1 MLGLRPTLLK
11 RFSPLLFSAV
21 SFFLLIFLASL
32 PSSWGEK
39 KGFRK
44 KRGVSFSG
52 TITKGE
58 TFTGALLKQ
67 GLDQKTIH
75 RLIRVLSPFLDFHR
89 IRPGHSFTLTLD
101 RQGRLKHFLY
111 RRSLLEVYEVNV
123 QDGKWHAA
131 KWPIV
136 LQRKVVAV
144 SGTISSS
151 LFESIEALGETPQLI
166 FAFANLFAWDVDFHD
181 SQPGD
186 RFRFLVEKFYTG
198 ETFAKYGRILIAQY
212 ERGSRRYTGIHFQ
225 VGKGQGRYYDL
236 DGRSLKK
243 AFLRSPLR
251 FTRISSGYNKA
262 RPHPILGG
270 VRPHLA
276 IDYAAPH
283 GTPVWAVAD
292 GVVEFARRRGGNGNS
307 ITLRHGGGYKTQY
320 NHLSRFAK
328 GIRRRAHAKQGQVIG
343 YVGATG
349 LATGPHLDYRVMKG
363 GRFVNPLTHQFPRGL
378 PVPATKRHAFFKKR
392 DALLARLEAEAPW

>member
-1 MLGLRPTLLK
+1 MLNVRPTPLT

-21 SFFLLIFLASL
+21 SFFLLIFLTSFS
-32 PSSWGEK
+32 SSWGEK

-52 TITKGE
+52 TIVKGE
-58 TFTGALLKQ
+58 TFTGALSKQ

-75 RLIRVLSPFLDFHR
+75 HLIRVLSPFLDFRR

-101 RQGRLKHFLY
+101 RQGRLQRFRY
-111 RRSLLEVYEVNV
+111 QRSPLEVYEVTV
-123 QDGKWHAA
+123 QDGNWHAA
-131 KWPIV
+131 KRKVV
-136 LQRKVVAV
+136 LLRKVVAV

-151 LFESIEALGETPQLI
+151 LFESMEALGEKPQVAS
-166 FAFANLFAWDVDFHD
+166 AFAGIFAWDVDFHD

-186 RFRFLVEKFYTG
+186 RFRFLVEKFYKG
-198 ETFAKYGRILIAQY
+198 KTFVKYGRILIAQY
-212 ERGSRRYTGIHFQ
+212 ERGSRRYTGVYF
-225 VGKGQGRYYDL
+225 QGRYYDL
-236 DGRSLKK
+236 NGRSLKK

-292 GVVEFARRRGGNGNS
+292 GVVEFAGRQRGNGLS
-307 ITLRHGGGYKTQY
+307 ITLRHRGGYKTQY

-328 GIRRRAHAKQGQVIG
+328 RIRRGAPVKQGQVIG

-349 LATGPHLDYRVMKG
+349 LATGPHLDYRVMKR
-363 GRFVNPLTHQFPRGL
+363 GRFVNPLTHQFPRGSS
-378 PVPATKRHAFFKKR
+378 VPPDKRRAFFKER
-392 DALLARLEAEAPW
+392 SPLLARLEAGAPF